1 MSLEIVSP
9 DEYLGD
15 IVGDLNARRGKIEGL
30 EMRVGSR
37 VIKARAPLAEMFGY
51 ATILRT
57 LTQGRGVF
65 SMEFAQYET
74 MPAAVQDAVIARIEG
89 RIAYDAN

>member
-1 MSLEIVSP
+1 MQLEVVAP

-15 IVGDLNARRGKIEGL
+15 IVGDLNARRGKVEGM
-30 EMRVGSR
+30 EMRGGSR
-37 VIKARAPLAEMFGY
+37 VVRAKAPLAEMFGY

-65 SMEFAQYET
+65 SMEFTRYEAV
-74 MPAAVQDAVIARIEG
+74 PPAVQEQIIARIEG
-89 RIAYDAN
+89 RLAYVTH